1 MAGRKK
7 NHSPLRVYMKHLKV
21 LLTALALGVAASA
34 PLQAQEKKG
43 NPTPEQ
49 YVERVEQA
57 VGTLT
62 ADQKTKI
69 TNIAAKTQE
78 ATKAIPKEERKEK
91 APAMQKKMRDDVRAV
106 LNPEQQKKFDAMP
119 TAGGGKKKN

>member
-1 MAGRKK
+1 
-7 NHSPLRVYMKHLKV
+7 MKPPKG

-43 NPTPEQ
+43 GMSPEQ

-69 TNIAAKTQE
+69 KNIVAKTQE
-78 ATKAIPKEERKEK
+78 ATKALPKEERKEK
-91 APAMQKKMRDDVRAV
+91 GGEMQKKQRDDVRAV
-106 LNPEQQKKFDAMP
+106 LNADQQAKFDAMP
-119 TAGGGKKKN
+119 TGGKKKKDQ

>member
-1 MAGRKK
+1 
-7 NHSPLRVYMKHLKV
+7 MKHLKV

-34 PLQAQEKKG
+34 PLHAQEKKG
-43 NPTPEQ
+43 GMSPEQ

-69 TNIAAKTQE
+69 KNIVAKTQE
-78 ATKAIPKEERKEK
+78 DVRALPKEERKEK
-91 APAMQKKMRDDVRAV
+91 GAPLQKKQREDVRAV
-106 LNPEQQKKFDAMP
+106 LKADQQAKFDAMP
-119 TAGGGKKKN
+119 TGGNGGGKKKKDQ

>member
-1 MAGRKK
+1 
-7 NHSPLRVYMKHLKV
+7 MKHLKV

-34 PLQAQEKKG
+34 PLQAQEGKKG
-43 NPTPEQ
+43 GMSPEQ

-69 TNIAAKTQE
+69 KNIVAKTQDDM
-78 ATKAIPKEERKEK
+78 KALPKEERKEK
-91 APAMQKKMRDDVRAV
+91 AAPLQKKQREDIRAV
-106 LNPEQQKKFDAMP
+106 LNADQKAKFDAMP
-119 TAGGGKKKN
+119 TGGGGGKKKKDQ

>member
-1 MAGRKK
+1 
-7 NHSPLRVYMKHLKV
+7 MKHLKV

-34 PLQAQEKKG
+34 PLKAQEGKKG
-43 NPTPEQ
+43 GMSPDQ

-69 TNIAAKTQE
+69 KNIAAKTQE
-78 ATKAIPKEERKEK
+78 ATKALPKEERKEK
-91 APAMQKKMRDDVRAV
+91 GQAMAKKQREEVRAV
-106 LNPEQQKKFDAMP
+106 LTAEQQKKFDEMP
-119 TAGGGKKKN
+119 TGGKKKN

>member
-1 MAGRKK
+1 
-7 NHSPLRVYMKHLKV
+7 MKHLKV

-43 NPTPEQ
+43 GQTPEQ

-62 ADQKTKI
+62 AEQKTKI
-69 TNIAAKTQE
+69 KNIAAKTME
-78 ATKAIPKEERKEK
+78 DVRALPKEERKEK
-91 APAMQKKMRDDVRAV
+91 GAALQKKQREEISAV
-106 LNPEQQKKFDAMP
+106 LTAEQRKKYDEAM
-119 TAGGGKKKN
+119 AAAKKKN

>member
-1 MAGRKK
+1 
-7 NHSPLRVYMKHLKV
+7 MKHVKAII
-21 LLTALALGVAASA
+21 TALALGVAASA

-43 NPTPEQ
+43 GGQSPEQ

-69 TNIAAKTQE
+69 KAIAAKTQE

-91 APAMQKKMRDDVRAV
+91 NAPLMKKQREDVRAV
-106 LNPEQQKKFDAMP
+106 LTAEQQAKFDAMA
-119 TAGGGKKKN
+119 TGGGGGGKKKNQ

>member
-1 MAGRKK
+1 
-7 NHSPLRVYMKHLKV
+7 MKHLKV

-43 NPTPEQ
+43 QMSPEQ

-57 VGTLT
+57 VGSLT

-69 TNIAAKTQE
+69 KNIVAKTQDSM
-78 ATKAIPKEERKEK
+78 KALPKEERKEK
-91 APAMQKKMRDDVRAV
+91 SAPLQKKQRDDIRV
-106 LNPEQQKKFDAMP
+106 LLNAEQQKKFDAMA
-119 TAGGGKKKN
+119 TGGGGKKKNQ

>member
-1 MAGRKK
+1 
-7 NHSPLRVYMKHLKV
+7 MKHLKV

-43 NPTPEQ
+43 GMTPEQ

-69 TNIAAKTQE
+69 KNIVAKTQE
-78 ATKAIPKEERKEK
+78 ATKALPKEERKEK
-91 APAMQKKMRDDVRAV
+91 GGEMQKKQREDVRAV
-106 LNPEQQKKFDAMP
+106 LNADQKAKFDEMP
-119 TAGGGKKKN
+119 TGGGGKKKKDQ

>member
-1 MAGRKK
+1 
-7 NHSPLRVYMKHLKV
+7 MKHLKV

-43 NPTPEQ
+43 GMTPEQ

-57 VGTLT
+57 VGKLT

-69 TNIAAKTQE
+69 TAIVSKTQE
-78 ATKAIPKEERKEK
+78 ATKALPKEERKEK
-91 APAMQKKMRDDVRAV
+91 GGALQKKQRDDVRAL
-106 LNPEQQKKFDAMP
+106 LNAEQQKKFDEMP
-119 TAGGGKKKN
+119 TGKKK

>member
-1 MAGRKK
+1 
-7 NHSPLRVYMKHLKV
+7 MKHLKV

-34 PLQAQEKKG
+34 PLQAQEGKKG
-43 NPTPEQ
+43 GGMSPEQ

-69 TNIAAKTQE
+69 KNIVAKTQD
-78 ATKAIPKEERKEK
+78 AVKALPKEDRKEK
-91 APAMQKKMRDDVRAV
+91 SAPLQKKQRDDIRAV
-106 LNPEQQKKFDAMP
+106 LTSEQQKKFDEMP
-119 TAGGGKKKN
+119 AAGGGKKKN